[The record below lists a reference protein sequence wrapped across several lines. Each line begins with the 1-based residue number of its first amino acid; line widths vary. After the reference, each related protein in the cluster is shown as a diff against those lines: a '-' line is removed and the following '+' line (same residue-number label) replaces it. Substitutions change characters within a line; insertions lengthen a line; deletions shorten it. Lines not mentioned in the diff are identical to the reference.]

1 MTEKINMETVGA
13 FIRQERKKQSLTQ
26 KDLGEAVGVSDKAV
40 SKWERGLSF
49 PDITLLSA
57 LADVLDVSIVELIQ
71 GERFQEDK
79 VDVNSIKEVVNM
91 TVSYSDKSYQE
102 KSRKIITIIML
113 LVAVISSV
121 TCLIVNLAVTSSV
134 DWALYPIGAF
144 VLVFAILLPILYI
157 KDRKME
163 YTLVIGGIATIGY
176 LLLIQLLTNTSRW
189 AITIG
194 VPVTLFI
201 GILTYVIFKMYTLI
215 KNKFYATAILF
226 LLLIVCESV
235 VRLILILNGIKGN
248 NIFTMIISV
257 SVCAVSSLILFI
269 YGKNYEKYQDAK

>member
-1 MTEKINMETVGA
+1 
-13 FIRQERKKQSLTQ
+13 
-26 KDLGEAVGVSDKAV
+26 
-40 SKWERGLSF
+40 
-49 PDITLLSA
+49 
-57 LADVLDVSIVELIQ
+57 
-71 GERFQEDK
+71 
-79 VDVNSIKEVVNM
+79 
-91 TVSYSDKSYQE
+91 
-102 KSRKIITIIML
+102 
-113 LVAVISSV
+113 
-121 TCLIVNLAVTSSV
+121 
-134 DWALYPIGAF
+134 
-144 VLVFAILLPILYI
+144 
-157 KDRKME
+157 ME